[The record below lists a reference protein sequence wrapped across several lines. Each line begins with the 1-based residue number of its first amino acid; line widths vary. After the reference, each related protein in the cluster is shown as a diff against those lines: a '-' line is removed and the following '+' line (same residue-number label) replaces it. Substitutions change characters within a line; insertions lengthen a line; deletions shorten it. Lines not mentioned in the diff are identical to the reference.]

1 MALSLQLESPILMQ
15 HNDHVKERYNMAYE
29 AQNQQE
35 KQTISVEL
43 TLNEALALTGVRF
56 PQNHQL
62 EVDAMS
68 KIKRSLENQIILD
81 PKRKTVQ

>member
-1 MALSLQLESPILMQ
+1 MT
-15 HNDHVKERYNMAYE
+15 HE
-29 AQNQQE
+29 AHNQQE
-35 KQTISVEL
+35 MKISVEL

-68 KIKRSLENQIILD
+68 KIKRSLENQILLD
-81 PKRKTVQ
+81 PKRKTIQ

>member
-1 MALSLQLESPILMQ
+1 MT
-15 HNDHVKERYNMAYE
+15 HE

-35 KQTISVEL
+35 KKISVEL

-62 EVDAMS
+62 EVDAMT
-68 KIKRSLENQIILD
+68 KIKRSLEDQLLLD
-81 PKRKTVQ
+81 PKRRTIQ

>member
-1 MALSLQLESPILMQ
+1 MN
-15 HNDHVKERYNMAYE
+15 HE
-29 AQNQQE
+29 AQHMQE
-35 KQTISVEL
+35 KKISVEL

-68 KIKRSLENQIILD
+68 KIKRSLEDQLLLD
-81 PKRKTVQ
+81 PKRKTIQ